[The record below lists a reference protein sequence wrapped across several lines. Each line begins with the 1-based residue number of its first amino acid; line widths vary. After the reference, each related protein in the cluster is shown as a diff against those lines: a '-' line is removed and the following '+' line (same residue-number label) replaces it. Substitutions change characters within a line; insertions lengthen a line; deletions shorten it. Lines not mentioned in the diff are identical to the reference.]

1 MLSILFICFNHYH
14 NSKTLGFFYFVGL
27 KIHKKPLVYAAQC
40 RVPGW
45 TLQNKSGLS
54 KVTPLTK
61 GTWLCTKNC
70 PDNTCGKSSHFLSL
84 VPFSIFLSPLPC
96 CPSLLFITHFLL
108 QLSCPLTGF
117 WGDTC
122 PISTIPCYFLIMK
135 EDFGGVLPV

>member
-14 NSKTLGFFYFVGL
+14 NSETLGFFYFVGL
-27 KIHKKPLVYAAQC
+27 KIHQKPLVYAAQC
-40 RVPGW
+40 RVLGW
-45 TLQNKSGLS
+45 TLQNKSGLT

-70 PDNTCGKSSHFLSL
+70 PRQHLWKIFSLSL
-84 VPFSIFLSPLPC
+84 SSSFLNFFESSTLLSFSP
-96 CPSLLFITHFLL
+96 FITHLFL

-122 PISTIPCYFLIMK
+122 PISTIPCNFLIMK